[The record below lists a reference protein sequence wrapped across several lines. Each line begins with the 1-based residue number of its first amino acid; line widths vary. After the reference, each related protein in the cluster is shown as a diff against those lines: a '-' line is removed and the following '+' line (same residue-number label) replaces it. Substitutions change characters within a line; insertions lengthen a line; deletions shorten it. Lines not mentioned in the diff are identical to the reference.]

1 MSNPTIAV
9 TFACYNQVDYTRQC
23 VDSLVRTG
31 LDLSRVVAV
40 DNGSTDGTRD
50 YLASLP
56 LGGVVLNGHNLG
68 CGVAWNQGALALQA
82 DWTVVMNNDVVVTSG
97 WLDGLV
103 DAAQAHGLKVV
114 SPALVE
120 GPLDYDLEAF
130 RARQAV
136 KMQDV
141 VLRGAR
147 HAVCMAVHR
156 SVWDEVGYF
165 RATPRLWGFEDSIFF
180 HDLDQAGIAC
190 GQVGASWLHHYGS
203 ITLSALKRER
213 GLSTQG
219 RPERPRH
226 LQGAGPLVPATQVGP
241 LQPQAPGG
249 ALARRAACPLRHDA
263 ARRTG
268 GRRLPLALAP
278 SSRPGQDA
286 FSARCPPSGR
296 HAPWAAPRSRTS
308 SR

>member
-1 MSNPTIAV
+1 MSSPSVAV
-9 TFACYNQVDYTRQC
+9 TFACYNQVEYTRQC

-56 LGGVVLNGHNLG
+56 LGGVVLNGKNLG

-103 DAAQAHGLKVV
+103 ATAQANDLKVV

-130 RARQAV
+130 RAGQAV

-141 VLRGAR
+141 VLRGGR

-165 RATPRLWGFEDSIFF
+165 RATPKLWGFEDSIFF
-180 HDLDQAGIAC
+180 HELDQAGIAC
-190 GQVGASWLHHYGS
+190 GMVGASWLHHYGS

-213 GLSTQG
+213 GLAQQDGLSARDTYKVLG
-219 RPERPRH
+219 RSFLDRKLGRWRRKR
-226 LQGAGPLVPATQVGP
+226 Q
-241 LQPQAPGG
+241 QARWRDEQ
-249 ALARRAACPLRHDA
+249 LARYGMTLHGERVD
-263 ARRTG
+263 G
-268 GRRLPLALAP
+268 
-278 SSRPGQDA
+278 A
-286 FSARCPPSGR
+286 FRWR
-296 HAPWAAPRSRTS
+296 
-308 SR
+308 